1 MSLNLKKH
9 TTSTTPPFFLKRKLC
24 SNFLKVQENDKKIEP
39 KKCVMCHEWVSR
51 IFLPFWAYKRNF
63 SLIKCIPKWMLPAP
77 SFLILGNYFKYGKK
91 WKCFSKR
98 IWVQMYLEIQ
108 LDMGPFEPC
117 LSFPSFVFSSY
128 FSSCHFFVLFYS
140 L

>member
-1 MSLNLKKH
+1 MI
-9 TTSTTPPFFLKRKLC
+9 RKL
-24 SNFLKVQENDKKIEP
+24 SQ

-98 IWVQMYLEIQ
+98 NFKYKCTWRYNWIWAH
-108 LDMGPFEPC
+108 
-117 LSFPSFVFSSY
+117 LSLVFLSLPSFFLLIFLLVIFS
-128 FSSCHFFVLFYS
+128 FFFILFRS
-140 L
+140 TRIQGIQRNSRTKWGKVIRRRPFWR